1 MDKLTSE
8 QINYITSLLEVE
20 RAKTIDNILTEIRFR
35 RRGTKDIILLA
46 LLDSYVQT
54 VVKINNILD
63 DMRGV

>member
-1 MDKLTSE
+1 MDELTPK
-8 QINYITSLLEVE
+8 QINYITLLLEVE

-35 RRGTKDIILLA
+35 RRETKDIILLA